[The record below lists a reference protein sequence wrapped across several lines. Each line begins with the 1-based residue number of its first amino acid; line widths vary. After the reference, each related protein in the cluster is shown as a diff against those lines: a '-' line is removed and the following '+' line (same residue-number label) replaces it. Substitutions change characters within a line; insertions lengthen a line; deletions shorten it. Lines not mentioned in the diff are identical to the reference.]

1 MISHQRPG
9 IDRRPG
15 FRSHG
20 SKSSHKIC
28 SVRLAI
34 ASNPAQKGQLKRNKS
49 FASLFDDA
57 EFQRLIK

>member
-1 MISHQRPG
+1 MLPLSLVPAEQPNQCAGANER
-9 IDRRPG
+9 
-15 FRSHG
+15 
-20 SKSSHKIC
+20 
-28 SVRLAI
+28 AI

>member
-1 MISHQRPG
+1 MTSVLDVISAV
-9 IDRRPG
+9 IA
-15 FRSHG
+15 
-20 SKSSHKIC
+20 
-28 SVRLAI
+28 SVRGESATNVEDAI